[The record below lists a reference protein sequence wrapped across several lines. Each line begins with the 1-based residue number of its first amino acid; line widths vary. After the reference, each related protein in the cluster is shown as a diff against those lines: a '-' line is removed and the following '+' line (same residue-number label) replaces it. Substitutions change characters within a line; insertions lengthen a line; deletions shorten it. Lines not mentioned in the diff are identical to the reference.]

1 MTGTSARERGSA
13 MGAALSASVS
23 FPDATTNKWS
33 SLKQCSKSNKLKKTK
48 SDNN

>member
-1 MTGTSARERGSA
+1 
-13 MGAALSASVS
+13 MGAALSAFVS

-33 SLKQCSKSNKLKKTK
+33 SLKQCSQSNKLKKKKK